1 MEKDGDLDTFLRGFE
16 KTCRQYP
23 LPEEQW
29 ARYLTAGLRGK
40 ALDVFVALP
49 PSLDGNYDAIKQAL
63 IQRFQLTPEVY
74 RKKFRNLQRGPHDSY
89 SDVVHG
95 LRTNFEQWIK
105 GLSATTFEQLQDL
118 MVKDQFLHLCPNE
131 VQQFVMDWEPP
142 DANKAAQIADTYKAN
157 RRPEVRKPVV
167 ASWKGGKPSTT
178 IPAPASRPS
187 GGLFPVTNARPASDA
202 RRCYFCNQTGHLS
215 GTCPEKQWKNPPS
228 KAPGPNA
235 SVILVGGPV
244 GRACE
249 NFQSVRVGDTVT
261 VGLKDT
267 GAERTLIRPK
277 LVSTEELIPGKTL
290 TVTGIGGVRC
300 PLPMAR
306 VFIDWGAGS
315 GVKEVGVSKN
325 LPANVLL
332 GTDLGRMFAYYVPD
346 PPPRSD
352 TVVFKKMIIQEIN
365 TDGFQE
371 ETTSSASGMWK
382 HNSKKDWY
390 NGQKKKT
397 QFKNLGRFSFIPGG
411 SLRG

>member
-16 KTCRQYP
+16 KTCRQYQ

-74 RKKFRNLQRGPHDSY
+74 RKKFQNLQRGPHDSY

-95 LRTNFEQWIK
+95 LRTNFEQWIQ
-105 GLSATTFEQLQDL
+105 GLSATTFEQLKDL
-118 MVKDQFLHLCPNE
+118 MVKDQFLHLCPTE
-131 VQQFVMDWEPP
+131 VRQFVMDREQP
-142 DANKAAQIADTYKAN
+142 DANKAAQIADIYEAN
-157 RRPEVRKPVV
+157 RRPEVRKPVI
-167 ASWKGGKPSTT
+167 ASWKGGKPSNT

-215 GTCPEKQWKNPPS
+215 ATCPEKQRKNPPS
-228 KAPGPNA
+228 KAPGPKA
-235 SVILVGGPV
+235 SVLLVGGLV

-249 NFQSVRVGDTVT
+249 NLQSVMVGNNVT

-267 GAERTLIRPK
+267 GAERTLIRPE
-277 LVSTEELIPGKTL
+277 LVSPEELIPGKTL
-290 TVTGIGGVRC
+290 TVTGIGGVRW

-315 GVKEVGVSKN
+315 VVKEVGVSKN

-332 GTDLGRMFAYYVPD
+332 GTDLGRMLAYYVPD
-346 PPPRSD
+346 TPPRSD
-352 TVVFKKMIIQEIN
+352 TVGLSSIHKCAVGFRSVSQKPPQKSPMLCSQPFLDVLIVWFIILL
-365 TDGFQE
+365 E
-371 ETTSSASGMWK
+371 E
-382 HNSKKDWY
+382 
-390 NGQKKKT
+390 
-397 QFKNLGRFSFIPGG
+397 P
-411 SLRG
+411 

>member
-16 KTCRQYP
+16 KACRQYQ
-23 LPEEQW
+23 LPMDQW
-29 ARYLTAGLRGK
+29 ARYLTPGLRGK
-40 ALDVFVALP
+40 ALEVFASLP
-49 PSLDGNYDAIKQAL
+49 REQDGDYEAVKQAL
-63 IQRFQLTPEVY
+63 IKKYQLTPEVY
-74 RKKFRNLQRGPHDSY
+74 RKKFRTLQRGPQDTY
-89 SDVVHG
+89 RDVVDG
-95 LRTNFEQWIK
+95 LRINFEQWIQ
-105 GLSATTFEQLQDL
+105 GLSATTFEQLKDL
-118 MVKDQFLHLCPNE
+118 MVKDQFLHLCPTE
-131 VQQFVMDWEPP
+131 VRQFVMDREPP
-142 DANKAAQIADTYKAN
+142 DANKAAQIADTYEAN

-187 GGLFPVTNARPASDA
+187 GGLFPVAKALPASDA
-202 RRCYFCNQTGHLS
+202 RRCYSCNQTGHLS
-215 GTCPEKQWKNPPS
+215 ATCPEKQRKNPPS

-235 SVILVGGPV
+235 SVLLVGGPV

-249 NFQSVRVGDTVT
+249 NFQSVRVGDTLT

-267 GAERTLIRPK
+267 GAERTLIRPE
-277 LVSTEELIPGKTL
+277 LVSPEALIPGKTL

-346 PPPRSD
+346 TPPRSN
-352 TVVFKKMIIQEIN
+352 TVGKVNANIVN
-365 TDGFQE
+365 VNALHDDGDDDDDDVVVLE
-371 ETTSSASGMWK
+371 GAGELSHVT
-382 HNSKKDWY
+382 
-390 NGQKKKT
+390 
-397 QFKNLGRFSFIPGG
+397 
-411 SLRG
+411 LRGDVAEDPLAGANVSAKGNGER